1 MLRKSLPLIGLVVL
15 LATPIASAQQGRAV
29 AILMPGAG
37 GGTPNDF
44 LVRNQSKIGGA
55 GIETRLTTS
64 PAEAAEIA
72 RSERQKGRKVVIVGM
87 SLGALHAAEAL
98 AAGAPVNGVV
108 LVSGLLEKGTAV
120 LGSPA
125 KLPPTLIVHHRK
137 DECKLTPP
145 SGARYFQ
152 QWAGGK
158 ARIAWI
164 DTTGTPPPG
173 PKGGPC
179 RPFGAHGFFTKDGPA
194 VSAIVGF
201 IRSR

>member
-1 MLRKSLPLIGLVVL
+1 MLRTKLCIIGLSVL
-15 LATPIASAQQGRAV
+15 LSAPIASAQQGRTV

-37 GGTPNDF
+37 GATPNDF
-44 LVRNQSKIGGA
+44 LVRNRSKISGA

-87 SLGALHAAEAL
+87 SLGTVHTAQAL
-98 AAGAPVNGVV
+98 AAGAPANGVV
-108 LVSGLLEKGTAV
+108 LVSGLLEKAAAA

-125 KLPPTLIVHHRK
+125 KLPPTLIIHHRK
-137 DECKLTPP
+137 DECRHTPP

-152 QWAGGK
+152 QFSGGK

-173 PKGGPC
+173 PKGNPC
-179 RPFGAHGFFTKDGPA
+179 WPFGAHGFFMRDGPA